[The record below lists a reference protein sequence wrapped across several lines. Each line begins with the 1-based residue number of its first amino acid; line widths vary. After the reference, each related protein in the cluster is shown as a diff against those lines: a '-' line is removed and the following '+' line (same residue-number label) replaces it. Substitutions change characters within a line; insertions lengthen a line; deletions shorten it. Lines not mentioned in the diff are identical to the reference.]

1 MKKLTFP
8 LLLATALVAAG
19 CSSDENVAEIDD
31 SQRSAIELSGANSVS
46 RAGFTEAN
54 TTLKLHYV
62 STKKTE
68 TGFDDGAD
76 KGNTLYMTSSATA
89 AVDGTNTTTS
99 VSAVTQTT
107 GADGQKRYWDDVHGR
122 NSNLS
127 IYAIAV
133 PNKTSITKNATAF
146 NAWDTNVKEGS
157 ATAVA
162 NTIAWEVSATQTLET
177 IADEDLAYSNNVSG
191 ENTLGFNTTSKT
203 FEKAEGDKKLVFNHA
218 LSRFT
223 INIKKGDGFGDFANS
238 FNVSSVKFTGFDVKG
253 TLDVVAGTISG
264 KTGGEVE
271 TVGTKADYPATG
283 TQTGYTYVAQVF
295 PGTTIKD
302 VATAMLT
309 ITVDGNVYP
318 ITGAQIY
325 NALHAITSNAEDDIA
340 ALKPGKNYN
349 LTINLKKT
357 AIEITSAQLVDW
369 VTINATE
376 MTPSNAI
383 ALEATME
390 QNGGVKSN
398 VVASDLY
405 RSTSLATG
413 YTEKTTLA
421 ADGKT
426 MGTTWYWPNNNT
438 KYYFR
443 TISPQYTTVATATN
457 DNITM
462 TGGAIAA
469 TNDYIWG
476 APLEEKH
483 GESATEHK
491 FTYNNGY
498 GDYLY
503 SAIGP
508 TESAIHLTQFHMMS
522 NLQVNL
528 TTSTGDDKV
537 DLSGAT
543 VEILGAYN
551 TATLD
556 LCNAKITTPG
566 DKVTSQ
572 AMTPNTG
579 HTEHTYRAIPQSTSG
594 ITLKITAA
602 GNVYNVKLPADTGID
617 AWLPGKAYV
626 YTFKLVKTAIHITTA
641 QLVDWETVTAPNKT
655 VTIE

>member
-1 MKKLTFP
+1 MKKLTFH

-62 STKKTE
+62 STNGEGT
-68 TGFDDGAD
+68 
-76 KGNTLYMTSSATA
+76 NTLYMTSSATA
-89 AVDGTNTTTS
+89 NMNSDKSEAAVST
-99 VSAVTQTT
+99 VTQTT
-107 GADGQKRYWDDVHGR
+107 GADGEKRYWDDIHAKE
-122 NSNLS
+122 SKLS
-127 IYAIAV
+127 LYAIAV
-133 PNKTSITKNATAF
+133 PDKNGVSLNEANKTAF
-146 NAWDTNVKEGS
+146 NAWDTKQKKGT

-162 NTIAWEVSATQTLET
+162 NTIAWEVSTSQTLDK

-191 ENTLGFNTTSKT
+191 DNTLGYDATSKK
-203 FEKAEGDKKLVFNHA
+203 FEKAEGDKKLVFTHA

-223 INIKKGDGFGDFANS
+223 INIKKGDGFGDFTSS

-253 TLDVVAGTISG
+253 TLDVAAGTISG

-271 TVGTKADYPATG
+271 AVGTKAVLKDAESN
-283 TQTGYTYVAQVF
+283 QIGYTYVAQVF
-295 PGTTIKD
+295 PGTILKD
-302 VATAMLT
+302 VADAMLT

-318 ITGAQIY
+318 ITGAKIY
-325 NALHAITSNAEDDIA
+325 EALATYA
-340 ALKPGKNYN
+340 ANSEIVSELASIKPGKNYN

-369 VTINATE
+369 ETINGE
-376 MTPSNAI
+376 DMTPSNAI
-383 ALEATME
+383 ALETTME
-390 QNGGVKSN
+390 QNGGDASQ

-443 TISPQYTTVATATN
+443 TISPQNTTVATATN

-462 TGGAIAA
+462 TGGAIADA
-469 TNDYIWG
+469 NDFIWG

-483 GESATEHK
+483 DGAEHK
-491 FTYNNGY
+491 FDYNNGY
-498 GDYLY
+498 TTYLY
-503 SAIGP
+503 PAIGP
-508 TESAIHLTQFHMMS
+508 TKSEIRLTQFHMMS

-528 TTSTGDDKV
+528 TTSTGEDKV

-543 VEILGAYN
+543 VEILGFYN

-556 LCNAKITTPG
+556 LSNAKITTTG
-566 DKVTSQ
+566 NKVDKT
-572 AMTPNTG
+572 MTPNAA
-579 HTEHTYRAIPQSTSG
+579 HTEHTWRVIPQTTTG

-602 GNVYNVKLPADTGID
+602 DNVFTVKLPAQTGIES
-617 AWLPGKAYV
+617 WLPGKSYI
-626 YTFKLVKTAIHITTA
+626 YSFHLLKTAIKITSA
-641 QLVDWETVTAPNKT
+641 QLVKWEEVKATGQ
-655 VTIE
+655 TITLE

>member
-157 ATAVA
+157 ATNPG
-162 NTIAWEVSATQTLET
+162 NTIAWEVSTSQTLDK

-203 FEKAEGDKKLVFNHA
+203 FEKAEGTKNLEFNHA

-223 INIKKGDGFGDFANS
+223 INIKKGDGFGDFTSS
-238 FNVSSVKFTGFDVKG
+238 FNVSSVKFTGLNVSG
-253 TLDVVAGTISG
+253 TLNVATDELSNVS
-264 KTGGEVE
+264 TSDVE
-271 TVGTKADYPATG
+271 TVDSKAVLKDAESK
-283 TQTGYTYVAQVF
+283 QIGYTYVAQAF
-295 PGTTIKD
+295 PGTTLKD
-302 VATAMLT
+302 VTTTLLS
-309 ITVDGNVYP
+309 ITVDGNTYP
-318 ITGAQIY
+318 ITADQIY
-325 NALHAITSNAEDDIA
+325 KALLANNSDKEDDIA
-340 ALKPGKNYN
+340 ALKAGKNYN

-369 VTINATE
+369 EEIEGTE

-383 ALEATME
+383 ALDATME
-390 QNGGVKSN
+390 QNGGDASK

-426 MGTTWYWPNNNT
+426 MGTTWYWPNNST
-438 KYYFR
+438 SYYFR
-443 TISPQYTTVATATN
+443 TISPQNTAVTTADN

-462 TGGAIAA
+462 TGGAIADA
-469 TNDYIWG
+469 NDYIWG
-476 APLEEKH
+476 APLKETH
-483 GESATEHK
+483 DDGAAHK
-491 FTYNNGY
+491 FTYDNGY
-498 GDYLY
+498 GAYLY
-503 SAIGP
+503 PVIGP
-508 TESAIHLTQFHMMS
+508 TESEIHLTQFHMMS
-522 NLQVNL
+522 NIQVNL
-528 TTSTGDDKV
+528 TTSEGDDKV
-537 DLSGAT
+537 DLTDAT
-543 VEILGAYN
+543 VEILNFNN

-556 LCNAKITTPG
+556 LSNAKITITG
-566 DKVTSQ
+566 GKTASQ
-572 AMTPNTG
+572 AMTAGAESKYTW
-579 HTEHTYRAIPQSTSG
+579 RVIPQTTTG

-602 GNVYNVKLPADTGID
+602 GNEYNVKLPANTGIS
-617 AWLPGKAYV
+617 AWLPGKSYV
-626 YTFKLVKTAIHITTA
+626 YSFKLVKTAIHITTA
-641 QLVDWETVTAPNKT
+641 QLVDWETVTATGQT

>member
-46 RAGFTEAN
+46 RAGFTGAE

-62 STKKTE
+62 STKGE
-68 TGFDDGAD
+68 TDE
-76 KGNTLYMTSSATA
+76 TLYMTSSATA
-89 AVDGTNTTTS
+89 AIDASPTETS
-99 VSAVTQTT
+99 VSAVSQTT
-107 GADGQKRYWDDVHGR
+107 GADGEKRYWDDIHAKE
-122 NSNLS
+122 SKLS
-127 IYAIAV
+127 LYAIAV
-133 PNKTSITKNATAF
+133 PDKDGVSLNEANITAF
-146 NAWDTNVKEGS
+146 NAWDTKQKEGT

-162 NTIAWEVSATQTLET
+162 NTIAWEVSTSQTLDK

-223 INIKKGDGFGDFANS
+223 INIKKGDGFGDFSNS
-238 FNVSSVKFTGFDVKG
+238 FNVSSVKFTGLNVSG
-253 TLDVVAGTISG
+253 TLNVA
-264 KTGGEVE
+264 TGGLTGLATDDVDA
-271 TVGTKADYPATG
+271 VGSKAVLNDEESK
-283 TQTGYTYVAQVF
+283 QIGYTYVAQAF
-295 PGTTIKD
+295 PGTTLKD
-302 VATAMLT
+302 VTTTLLS
-309 ITVDGNVYP
+309 ITVDGNTYP
-318 ITGAQIY
+318 ITADQIY
-325 NALHAITSNAEDDIA
+325 KALLANNSDKETDIA
-340 ALKPGKNYN
+340 SLKAGKNYN

-383 ALEATME
+383 ALDAKME
-390 QNGGVKSN
+390 QNGGDASK

-426 MGTTWYWPNNNT
+426 MGTTWYWPDNNT

-443 TISPQYTTVATATN
+443 TISPQNTPVATSDPNT
-457 DNITM
+457 ITM
-462 TGGAIAA
+462 TGGEIAN

-483 GESATEHK
+483 DGAEHK
-491 FTYNNGY
+491 FEYSNTNGY
-498 GDYLY
+498 NTYLY
-503 SAIGP
+503 PAIGP
-508 TESAIHLTQFHMMS
+508 TKSEIHLTQFHMMS

-528 TTSTGDDKV
+528 TTSDGADKV
-537 DLSGAT
+537 DLSDAT
-543 VEILGAYN
+543 VEILNFNN
-551 TATLD
+551 TATLA
-556 LCNAKITTPG
+556 LSNAAITITG
-566 DKVTSQ
+566 DKVTTSG
-572 AMTPNTG
+572 AITANSD
-579 HTEHTYRAIPQSTSG
+579 HTEHTWRVIPQTTTD

-602 GNVYNVKLPADTGID
+602 GNVYNVKLPANTGIS
-617 AWLPGKAYV
+617 AWLPGKSYV
-626 YTFKLVKTAIHITTA
+626 YTFKLVKTGIHITTA
-641 QLVDWETVTAPNKT
+641 QLVDWETVTATNKT

>member
-19 CSSDENVAEIDD
+19 CSSDENVAEIDN

-62 STKKTE
+62 STK
-68 TGFDDGAD
+68 
-76 KGNTLYMTSSATA
+76 GNTSETLYMTSSATA
-89 AVDGTNTTTS
+89 IMNSDKDEAAVS
-99 VSAVTQTT
+99 KVEQTT
-107 GADGQKRYWDDVHGR
+107 GADGEKRYWDDIHAKE
-122 NSNLS
+122 SKLS
-127 IYAIAV
+127 LYAIAV
-133 PNKTSITKNATAF
+133 PNKTSISKNATNF
-146 NAWDTNVKEGS
+146 NAWDTKQKKGT

-162 NTIAWEVSATQTLET
+162 NTITWEVSASQTLDK

-191 ENTLGFNTTSKT
+191 TNTLGFKDNK
-203 FEKAEGDKKLVFNHA
+203 FEKAEGGKKLVFNHA

-223 INIKKGDGFGDFANS
+223 INIKKGDGFGDFASS

-253 TLDVVAGTISG
+253 TLDVVAGTISDNTSG
-264 KTGGEVE
+264 AVE
-271 TVGTKADYPATG
+271 AVGTKAVYPATG

-302 VATAMLT
+302 VADAMLT

-318 ITGAQIY
+318 ITGAKIY
-325 NALHAITSNAEDDIA
+325 EALATYEANSEIVSELAS
-340 ALKPGKNYN
+340 LKPGKNYN

-357 AIEITSAQLVDW
+357 AIEITSAKLVDW
-369 VTINATE
+369 DTINGEE

-383 ALEATME
+383 NLTATME
-390 QNGGVKSN
+390 KSAGSQTTI
-398 VVASDLY
+398 ASDLY
-405 RSTSLATG
+405 RSTEPTKG
-413 YTEKTTLA
+413 YT
-421 ADGKT
+421 ADGNKNT
-426 MGTTWYWPNNNT
+426 LSAENVLGSSWYWPNNST
-438 KYYFR
+438 EYYFR
-443 TISPQYTTVATATN
+443 TISPQNTPVATSDPNT
-457 DNITM
+457 ITM
-462 TGGAIAA
+462 EGGAI
-469 TNDYIWG
+469 TDGNDYIWG
-476 APLEEKH
+476 ALLEEKH
-483 GESATEHK
+483 GSATEHK

-508 TESAIHLTQFHMMS
+508 TESEIHLTQFHMMS

-537 DLSGAT
+537 DLTNAT

-551 TATLD
+551 TATLA
-556 LCNAKITTPG
+556 LSNAAITFTG
-566 DKVTSQ
+566 GKTASQ

-579 HTEHTYRAIPQSTSG
+579 HTEHTYRAIPQTTTG

-617 AWLPGKAYV
+617 AWLPGKSYV

-641 QLVDWETVTAPNKT
+641 QLVDWEKVTARSQT

>member
-31 SQRSAIELSGANSVS
+31 SKRSAIELSGANSVS
-46 RAGFTEAN
+46 RAGFTGAN

-62 STKKTE
+62 STKGE
-68 TGFDDGAD
+68 TDE
-76 KGNTLYMTSSATA
+76 TLYMTSSATA
-89 AVDGTNTTTS
+89 AIDASPTETS
-99 VSAVTQTT
+99 VSTVSQST
-107 GADGQKRYWDDVHGR
+107 GADGEKRYWDDIHAKE
-122 NSNLS
+122 SKLS
-127 IYAIAV
+127 LYAIAV
-133 PNKTSITKNATAF
+133 PNKTTITTNATNF
-146 NAWDTNVKEGS
+146 NAWDTKQKKGAS
-157 ATAVA
+157 GTIA
-162 NTIAWEVSATQTLET
+162 NTIAWEVSTSQTLDK

-191 ENTLGFNTTSKT
+191 DNTLGFNST
-203 FEKAEGDKKLVFNHA
+203 DKKFETANLVFNHA

-223 INIKKGDGFGDFANS
+223 INIKKGDGFGDFASS
-238 FNVSSVKFTGFDVKG
+238 FNVSSVKFTGLNVSG
-253 TLDVVAGTISG
+253 TLNVATRELTSL
-264 KTGGEVE
+264 
-271 TVGTKADYPATG
+271 ATG
-283 TQTGYTYVAQVF
+283 DVDAVGSKAVLNDEESKQIGYTYVAQAF
-295 PGTTIKD
+295 PGTTLKD
-302 VATAMLT
+302 VTTTLLS
-309 ITVDGNVYP
+309 ITVDGNTYP
-318 ITGAQIY
+318 ISADQIY
-325 NALHAITSNAEDDIA
+325 KALAAISDNADADIA
-340 ALKPGKNYN
+340 SLKPGKNYK

-383 ALEATME
+383 ALDAKME
-390 QNGGVKSN
+390 QNGGDASK
-398 VVASDLY
+398 VVPSDLY

-426 MGTTWYWPNNNT
+426 MGTTWYWPDNNT

-443 TISPQYTTVATATN
+443 TISPQNTEVATATN

-462 TGGAIAA
+462 TGGAIADG
-469 TNDYIWG
+469 NDYIWG

-483 GESATEHK
+483 DGAEHK
-491 FTYNNGY
+491 FDYNNGY

-503 SAIGP
+503 PAIGP

-528 TTSTGDDKV
+528 TTSDGADKV

-551 TATLD
+551 TATLV
-556 LCNAKITTPG
+556 LSNAAITFTG
-566 DKVTSQ
+566 GKAASL
-572 AMTPNTG
+572 AMTAGSDNKY
-579 HTEHTYRAIPQSTSG
+579 TYRAIPQTTDG

-602 GNVYNVKLPADTGID
+602 GNVYNVKLADTDID
-617 AWLPGKAYV
+617 AWLSGKSYV

-641 QLVDWETVTAPNKT
+641 QLVDWEKVTVADKT